1 MKKNIKL
8 KKIYDKAFLKGEER
22 HFTGKNEKE
31 EDPEFVEVLKGEN
44 WKNKKVLDVGCG
56 TGKLD
61 FLIVKKG
68 AKSCK
73 GVDYSSE
80 AIKIAKNKYEHQ
92 NLSFENLDINK
103 KFSGKYDVIVS
114 VGTLEHQDNP
124 FDTLKLF
131 KKHLASKGKIIITC
145 PNWTNPRGYIL
156 MTLFHLFNAPI
167 TLADL
172 HFFTPKNFEGWAK
185 NMKMELKWK
194 TFDESWGHGKKM
206 IKDLKKRLPKV
217 LNDANLD
224 YDSKK
229 IQNLISWLNNEVL
242 PLENE
247 NKISGASAIYIF
259 SKK

>member
-1 MKKNIKL
+1 MNKNIKL
-8 KKIYDKAFLKGEER
+8 KKIYNKAFLKGEEK
-22 HFTGKNEKE
+22 HFTGKDDLE
-31 EDPEFVEVLKGEN
+31 EDPEFVEVLKGEK

-61 FLIVKKG
+61 FLIVKRD
-68 AKSCK
+68 AEFCK

-80 AIKIAKNKYEHQ
+80 AIKIAKNKYKHK
-92 NLSFENLDINK
+92 NLSFENVDITK
-103 KFSGKYDVIVS
+103 KFSGKYDVIIS

-131 KKHLASKGKIIITC
+131 KKHLTDKGKIIITC

-156 MTLFHLFNAPI
+156 MTLFHLFNLPI

-172 HFFTPKNFEGWAK
+172 HFFTPKNFEEWSK
-185 NMKMELKWK
+185 NLKMELKWK
-194 TFDESWGHGKKM
+194 TFDKSWGHGEKM

-217 LNDANLD
+217 LEDGNMKNN
-224 YDSKK
+224 SNN
-229 IQNLISWLNNEVL
+229 IQNLISWLNDKVL

-247 NKISGASAIYIF
+247 SKISGASAIYIF

>member
-1 MKKNIKL
+1 MI
-8 KKIYDKAFLKGEER
+8 I
-22 HFTGKNEKE
+22 
-31 EDPEFVEVLKGEN
+31 
-44 WKNKKVLDVGCG
+44 
-56 TGKLD
+56 
-61 FLIVKKG
+61 
-68 AKSCK
+68 
-73 GVDYSSE
+73 
-80 AIKIAKNKYEHQ
+80 
-92 NLSFENLDINK
+92 
-103 KFSGKYDVIVS
+103 S

-156 MTLFHLFNAPI
+156 MTLFHLFDAPI

-172 HFFTPKNFEGWAK
+172 HFFTPRNFEEWAE
-185 NMKMELKWK
+185 NLKMELKWK
-194 TFDESWGHGKKM
+194 TFDKSWGHGEKM

-217 LNDANLD
+217 MNDANIKNH
-224 YDSKK
+224 SKN
-229 IQNLISWLNNEVL
+229 IQNLISWLNDKVL